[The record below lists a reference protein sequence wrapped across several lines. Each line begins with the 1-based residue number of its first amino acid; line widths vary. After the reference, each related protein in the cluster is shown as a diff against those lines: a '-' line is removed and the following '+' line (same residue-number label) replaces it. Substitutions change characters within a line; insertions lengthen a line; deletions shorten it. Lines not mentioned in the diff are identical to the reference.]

1 MELIKRLTIFAL
13 LTMVILSSGCN
24 GETTNNSQKQ
34 SEIVTSTDKSNSV
47 TVENTA
53 GEAVSPANENRDVPE
68 AQTSPSENGNGEPKD
83 EANKTNEDQSAT
95 SQNNDEKSVSQGEP
109 STPNGSPSNPHSRN
123 ESNESMLDDKFIWAI
138 GGVAITLIS
147 LAGWQ
152 LFRRRKKEDIFE
164 PESQKNSINRHDY
177 DRKLKRSFRI
187 GNFHNIGKRDE
198 QQDSFCISDIHGTV
212 SVERKG
218 IMAVVADGMGGLEGG
233 AAISQ
238 LVADTFLEEYNRKR
252 NIESPSEF
260 LYETANAAEVA
271 AEKYMEQ
278 HDVDGGSTLVSVL
291 IKGNEM
297 HFLSVGDSHI
307 YILSDNRIT
316 LINKEHNFAAVLKE
330 KAARGEVAPDEPYV
344 NPRRNSLTAYIGMGS
359 FQIMDTNDK
368 TIALKP
374 GDKVFLCSDGVFN
387 TLKDAEIKD
396 MLSDDAIVAAE
407 RLRNA
412 VLLKGNPKQDNFT
425 GVIVEYVSD

>member
-1 MELIKRLTIFAL
+1 MELIKRIAFLAL
-13 LTMVILSSGCN
+13 LSMMMLSSGCN
-24 GETTNNSQKQ
+24 GETANNSQKQ
-34 SEIVTSTDKSNSV
+34 SEIVTSTDKPNPV
-47 TVENTA
+47 NEENPA
-53 GEAVSPANENRDVPE
+53 GEAVSPADGNREGPDV
-68 AQTSPSENGNGEPKD
+68 QTSPNENKSGESKD
-83 EANKTNEDQSAT
+83 EANKTNEDQSTT
-95 SQNNDEKSVSQGEP
+95 SQNNDEKSASQGES
-109 STPNGSPSNPHSRN
+109 STSNENPANQDYSR
-123 ESNESMLDDKFIWAI
+123 ESNESLLDSKFIWAL

-147 LAGWQ
+147 LVGWL
-152 LFRRRKKEDIFE
+152 LFRGRKKEDISE
-164 PESQKNSINRHDY
+164 QKTQKNSTNEHDY
-177 DRKLKRSFRI
+177 DSKLKPIFRV
-187 GNFHNIGKRDE
+187 GNLHNRGKRDE
-198 QQDSFCISDIHGTV
+198 QQDSFCISDINDTV

-218 IMAVVADGMGGLEGG
+218 ILAVVADGMGGLEGG